1 MAVMIC
7 GSLAYDFVMVFE
19 GRFKDHILPDR
30 IHMLSVSFLVP
41 QLRRNFGGVAG
52 NIAYNLAMLGVES
65 EMLATVGEDF
75 DAYDSWLEKCGVSR
89 RYVER
94 IAGTYTAQAYITTD
108 LDDNQITAFH
118 PGAMAH
124 TGSLHVPSDLGL
136 RLGLVGPHGRDAMIQ
151 RADEFVAAGVPFIF
165 DGGQAMPM
173 FDGADLLRFIEK
185 ATWIVVNDYES
196 QLLEERTGL
205 TPSQIA
211 SRCDAYIVT
220 RGGKGSQIHA
230 EGTIYDIPVVS
241 ADVVADPTGCG
252 DAYRAGIIFGLER
265 GLDWPTT
272 GRIASLVASIKVAH
286 HGTQTHAL
294 TLQDVENRFHAVF
307 GYRF

>member
-1 MAVMIC
+1 MSVMIC
-7 GSLAYDFVMVFE
+7 GSLAYDYVMVFE

-52 NIAYNLAMLGVES
+52 NIAYNLALLGVES
-65 EMLATVGEDF
+65 EMLATVGDDF
-75 DAYDSWLEKCGVSR
+75 DAYEKWLEKCSVSC

-94 IAGTYTAQAYITTD
+94 IENTYTAQAYITTD

-118 PGAMAH
+118 PGAMGF
-124 TGSLHVPSDLGL
+124 TGSFNVPRDAGVT
-136 RLGLVGPHGRDAMIQ
+136 LGLVGPHGRDAMIQ
-151 RADEFVAAGVPFIF
+151 RADEFAAAGIPFIF

-185 ATWIVVNDYES
+185 ASWVVVNDYES

-205 TPSQIA
+205 SASQIA
-211 SRCDAYIVT
+211 ARCRAYIVT

-230 EGTIYDIPVVS
+230 DGVLHEIPVV
-241 ADVVADPTGCG
+241 APDRVADPTGCG

-272 GRIASLVASIKVAH
+272 GRIASLIAAIKVAH
-286 HGTQTHAL
+286 HGTQTHTWSPGEL
-294 TLQDVENRFHAVF
+294 EDRFHATF